1 MPEESIMTKVL
12 TLLTLSLIAFYGSN
26 ADAEKRAYYDRDRL
40 EPTPFIPDQSA
51 IRDVAEHSQML
62 IASKP
67 VQGSDQS
74 MTIPVAYD
82 VSDRSAVVAGLGVR
96 VHYSSAELRDFSLQ
110 NVASANLIGVQGQAD
125 VADFDGDPSTDQFVM
140 VAWASIDGS
149 GWKMPAGGSLFEIVA
164 KSGGSTQAKINFSK
178 IGTPEGFN
186 LKAQS
191 LALAFD
197 SGSAVSVGTNQR
209 IEGSQMAVD
218 SFCQGYKGSQRQA
231 QCERNRAR

>member
-1 MPEESIMTKVL
+1 
-12 TLLTLSLIAFYGSN
+12 
-26 ADAEKRAYYDRDRL
+26 
-40 EPTPFIPDQSA
+40 
-51 IRDVAEHSQML
+51 
-62 IASKP
+62 
-67 VQGSDQS
+67 
-74 MTIPVAYD
+74 
-82 VSDRSAVVAGLGVR
+82 
-96 VHYSSAELRDFSLQ
+96 
-110 NVASANLIGVQGQAD
+110 
-125 VADFDGDPSTDQFVM
+125 
-140 VAWASIDGS
+140 
-149 GWKMPAGGSLFEIVA
+149 MPAGGSLFEIVA